1 MQKCTDKNARK
12 IKQSIVYLTFLLPE
26 LIIDRVLVA
35 YAGVLLEIHAVLLS
49 LHLQSHE
56 ICFANGLISF
66 ILVIILIC

>member
-12 IKQSIVYLTFLLPE
+12 IKQSILYLTFSLPE